1 MERVLD
7 VRNLKVYYFTS
18 KGPVRAVDDISFY
31 INKGETLG
39 VVGESGCGKTTLG
52 TALLNMPTPPGKVV
66 GGEIIIDGT
75 NILELNENQLR
86 KNVRWEKISMVFQ
99 GAMNSLTPAYTIE
112 KQMLETLRYHRELD
126 EQEARERIKKYVNLV
141 GLSDDVL
148 KRYPHELSG
157 GMKQRIVIAM
167 ALFLEPE
174 LVICDEPTTA
184 LDVVVQAQ
192 IINLLKELKQKLN
205 LSFIFVTHDLATEAE
220 VADRIMVMYAGKIA
234 EIGTNDQ
241 IYGEQG
247 PMHPYTSN
255 LLAATPRL
263 HKKVEK
269 LNFIPGSPPDL
280 LNPPAGCRFHLRCP
294 VVMEK
299 CRTEEPPLK
308 EIEKDHYVAC
318 WRCYE
323 NE

>member
-263 HKKVEK
+263 HKKVDK
-269 LNFIPGSPPDL
+269 LSFIPGSPPDL

-308 EIEKDHYVAC
+308 EVEKDHYVAC